1 MSPASVRCAIPRLT
15 PLLGQY
21 SAFSPLNGFMDE
33 ETYVNVVE
41 NMRLKARGYRG
52 RTARS
57 F

>member
-57 F
+57 S